1 MKELDIGE
9 VARISGVAPSTLR
22 FYEKKGLIRPVGRY
36 GLRRQYRENVLTTLA
51 VIALGRTAG
60 FSLDDIAAMLD
71 TGGKVQINR
80 QLMLNKADEID
91 NTIRQLEKVREGL
104 KHVAHCPAPDHL
116 QCPEFIRILH
126 ATRSTEAG
134 AEASSPPSDNHS
146 AADDAPR

>member
-22 FYEKKGLIRPVGRY
+22 FYEKKGLIQPVGRH
-36 GLRRQYRENVLTTLA
+36 GLRRQYCDNVLTTLA

-60 FSLDDIAAMLD
+60 FSLDDIAAMLA

-80 QLMLNKADEID
+80 QRMLNKADEID

-126 ATRSTEAG
+126 ATRTPQAA
-134 AEASSPPSDNHS
+134 AEATAPPSDTRS